1 MMRWATK
8 AVEMVVGLA
17 GRYAPAPRDATARLV
32 GDRTDALTSALANG
46 NADEVHDAAVALSG
60 LSLAVAQHLEE
71 DPVLNPPSASDDVL
85 SERLAAELC
94 DTYSILA
101 HDGRG
106 LHGQHYWLKPRDLC
120 GHLRSWLKRW
130 EAEHPASD
138 SRESMDSM
146 GAAPAGMERVMMD
159 VQEERIEQD
168 ATWGRQDYVPERW
181 LTILTEEIGELAEAI
196 LETVFDNGPEAREKG
211 GYRNIRKEAVQSA
224 AVLVAMIECMDRTT
238 AAQEKGDLAC
248 PHGVPLHGFCE
259 VCARAVVT
267 GTTI

>member
-71 DPVLNPPSASDDVL
+71 DPVLNPP
-85 SERLAAELC
+85 
-94 DTYSILA
+94 
-101 HDGRG
+101 
-106 LHGQHYWLKPRDLC
+106 
-120 GHLRSWLKRW
+120 
-130 EAEHPASD
+130 SD

-224 AVLVAMIECMDRTT
+224 AVLVAMIESMDRTT